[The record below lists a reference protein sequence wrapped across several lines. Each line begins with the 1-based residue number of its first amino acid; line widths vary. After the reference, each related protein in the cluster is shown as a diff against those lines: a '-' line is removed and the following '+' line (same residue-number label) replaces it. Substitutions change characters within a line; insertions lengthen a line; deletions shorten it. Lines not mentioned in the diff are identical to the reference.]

1 MSAFVGSRLMS
12 PAEMGID
19 PFPFKREM
27 AWHYTHAS
35 NANAIIE
42 QQLLRPIAGGWSD
55 ARPGLFFTTQTNPE
69 AWTTYV
75 SHQLRNMQD
84 DAGELPMACLQW
96 VRFGYDGADMIPA
109 ATLPFL
115 FDRNPAAPSDESRFI
130 DGERID
136 YADGRYS
143 KLDRAHARTWRVL
156 FRPLHLV
163 EVSAIEMTN
172 DGGHTWHT
180 IGTPLKDAGGIRRA
194 QLARNLM
201 YAIQR
206 SGHAGA

>member
-35 NANAIIE
+35 NANAILE
-42 QQLLRPIAGGWSD
+42 EQLLRPISDSWRD
-55 ARPGLFFTTQTNPE
+55 ARPGLFFTTQTDPE
-69 AWTTYV
+69 AWMGFV
-75 SHQLRNMQD
+75 WHQLRKLQD
-84 DAGELPMACLQW
+84 ESGEMPNTWQLWM
-96 VRFGYDGADMIPA
+96 RFGYDGADLIPA
-109 ATLPFL
+109 AKMPFL
-115 FDRNPAAPSDESRFI
+115 FDRNQATPSTESRFVSGDRLYAP
-130 DGERID
+130 DGT
-136 YADGRYS
+136 YMQ
-143 KLDRAHARTWRVL
+143 LDRAHARTWRVL